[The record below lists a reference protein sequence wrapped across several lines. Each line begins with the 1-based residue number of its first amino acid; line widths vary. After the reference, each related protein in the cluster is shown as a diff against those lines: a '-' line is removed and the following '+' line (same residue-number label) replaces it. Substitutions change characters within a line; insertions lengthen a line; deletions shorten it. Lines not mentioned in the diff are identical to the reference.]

1 MPMIPTGNP
10 AALIGYYL
18 GVASLIPLLGIVTGL
33 PAIILGG
40 VGISKAKANSG
51 AGGLGHAI
59 AAIVLGALGLVI
71 SAAILSFVG
80 LAVLSRGFR

>member
-10 AALIGYYL
+10 SALIGYYL
-18 GVASLIPLLGIVTGL
+18 GVASLIPLLGMVTGL

-40 VGISKAKANSG
+40 VGISKAKANSN

-59 AAIVLGALGLVI
+59 AAIVLGVLGLVI
-71 SAAILSFVG
+71 SAATLSFFG
-80 LAVLSRGFR
+80 LAVFSRRFG